1 MWNKYYLFFVF
12 FLLLNV
18 IVIGQNCIDFTN
30 FNSSGCVRTT
40 GTFSNPYQMTLSV
53 NNSSNRHVVM
63 TNPNEKDINTG
74 SILRTIPIGESA
86 SVRLGNSSTGA
97 QAESISYN
105 YQVDTSEAD
114 LLFLKYAAVL
124 QDPNHSIARQPRL
137 TLEILNQSGMHING
151 SCTFADF
158 RANANLGWNRHGMNL
173 WKDWTIV
180 GVDLS
185 QYHGQTIKVRL
196 TTYDCAESGHYGYAY
211 FTLSCGKKK
220 IEILNPCTTS
230 TTVTF
235 SAPAGFNYQ
244 WYNEA
249 NSMISTNRTV
259 TVDADDSEYRCVC
272 SFVGNSSCG
281 FEISASSL
289 ALGNNDTIAL
299 NQSICRGETTL
310 FGFEADTS
318 GVYVQNLQSMYGCD
332 STVVLDLTVHP
343 TYNDTITAEICDNE
357 VYTQYNFNTS
367 EAGYHTQNLQ
377 TINGCDSIVVLNLIV
392 HPTYN
397 DTITAEICDNEVYTQ
412 YNFNTSEAGYHTQNL
427 QTINGC
433 DSIVVLNL
441 IVHPTYNDTITAEIC
456 DNEVYTQYNF
466 NTSEAGYH
474 TQNLQT
480 INGCDSIVVL
490 NLTIHPTFSDTTIA
504 EICSNDRYTRG
515 GFDENTTGVFY
526 RNLQTINGCDSIFVL
541 DLTANPVYLDTIFAE
556 ICEGETYEN
565 FGFEASN
572 NGIYRQYLET
582 VKGCDSTVVLK
593 LTVHPTYS
601 NDLVVDICEGEEYAY
616 NGNTY
621 NIQGVYQTN
630 YQTIHGCDSVINLRL
645 NVHPKYLQTRY
656 ERVCLGTDYIDRDFH
671 ESEAGIYQVNYQ
683 SYRGC
688 DSVIVLDLTVDPVY
702 LDTINALIN
711 IGTFYN
717 ENGFFENERGTYT
730 QYLSSEYGC
739 DSTIVLVLDYADR
752 DKPDVF
758 SPNAINPQDEI
769 NSEFCIYPEDE
780 TVVMDELIIFNR
792 QGVVVFQAK
801 EFGDCWNGKY
811 KGQYVTQGV
820 YKYAVIYHNVATPD
834 KKQRKVGSIMVEY

>member
-137 TLEILNQSGMHING
+137 TLEILNQSGMHINE

-220 IEILNPCTTS
+220 IEIVNPCTTS

-377 TINGCDSIVVLNLIV
+377 TINGCDSIVVLNL
-392 HPTYN
+392 
-397 DTITAEICDNEVYTQ
+397 
-412 YNFNTSEAGYHTQNL
+412 
-427 QTINGC
+427 
-433 DSIVVLNL
+433 
-441 IVHPTYNDTITAEIC
+441 
-456 DNEVYTQYNF
+456 
-466 NTSEAGYH
+466 
-474 TQNLQT
+474 
-480 INGCDSIVVL
+480 
-490 NLTIHPTFSDTTIA
+490 TIHPTFSDTTIV

-801 EFGDCWNGKY
+801 EFGNCWNGKY
-811 KGQYVTQGV
+811 KGQYVTQGI

>member
-18 IVIGQNCIDFTN
+18 TVIGQNCIDFTN

-53 NNSSNRHVVM
+53 NNPSNRHVVM

-137 TLEILNQSGMHING
+137 TLEILNQSGMHINE

-220 IEILNPCTTS
+220 IEIVNPCTTS

-377 TINGCDSIVVLNLIV
+377 SMYGCDSTVVLNLIV

-397 DTITAEICDNEVYTQ
+397 DTITAEICD
-412 YNFNTSEAGYHTQNL
+412 
-427 QTINGC
+427 
-433 DSIVVLNL
+433 D
-441 IVHPTYNDTITAEIC
+441 
-456 DNEVYTQYNF
+456 EVYTQYNF

-801 EFGDCWNGKY
+801 EFGNCWNGKY

>member
-158 RANANLGWNRHGMNL
+158 RANANLDWNRHGMNL

-220 IEILNPCTTS
+220 IEIVNPCTTS

-332 STVVLDLTVHP
+332 STVVLDLT
-343 TYNDTITAEICDNE
+343 
-357 VYTQYNFNTS
+357 
-367 EAGYHTQNLQ
+367 
-377 TINGCDSIVVLNLIV
+377 
-392 HPTYN
+392 
-397 DTITAEICDNEVYTQ
+397 
-412 YNFNTSEAGYHTQNL
+412 
-427 QTINGC
+427 
-433 DSIVVLNL
+433 
-441 IVHPTYNDTITAEIC
+441 VHPTYNDTITAEIC

-769 NSEFCIYPEDE
+769 NSEFCIYPENE

>member
-1 MWNKYYLFFVF
+1 M
-12 FLLLNV
+12 
-18 IVIGQNCIDFTN
+18 
-30 FNSSGCVRTT
+30 
-40 GTFSNPYQMTLSV
+40 
-53 NNSSNRHVVM
+53 
-63 TNPNEKDINTG
+63 
-74 SILRTIPIGESA
+74 
-86 SVRLGNSSTGA
+86 
-97 QAESISYN
+97 
-105 YQVDTSEAD
+105 
-114 LLFLKYAAVL
+114 
-124 QDPNHSIARQPRL
+124 
-137 TLEILNQSGMHING
+137 
-151 SCTFADF
+151 
-158 RANANLGWNRHGMNL
+158 
-173 WKDWTIV
+173 
-180 GVDLS
+180 
-185 QYHGQTIKVRL
+185 
-196 TTYDCAESGHYGYAY
+196 
-211 FTLSCGKKK
+211 
-220 IEILNPCTTS
+220 
-230 TTVTF
+230 
-235 SAPAGFNYQ
+235 
-244 WYNEA
+244 
-249 NSMISTNRTV
+249 
-259 TVDADDSEYRCVC
+259 
-272 SFVGNSSCG
+272 
-281 FEISASSL
+281 
-289 ALGNNDTIAL
+289 
-299 NQSICRGETTL
+299 
-310 FGFEADTS
+310 
-318 GVYVQNLQSMYGCD
+318 
-332 STVVLDLTVHP
+332 
-343 TYNDTITAEICDNE
+343 
-357 VYTQYNFNTS
+357 
-367 EAGYHTQNLQ
+367 
-377 TINGCDSIVVLNLIV
+377 
-392 HPTYN
+392 
-397 DTITAEICDNEVYTQ
+397 
-412 YNFNTSEAGYHTQNL
+412 
-427 QTINGC
+427 
-433 DSIVVLNL
+433 

-656 ERVCLGTDYIDRDFH
+656 ERVCLGIDYIDRDFH

-717 ENGFFENERGTYT
+717 ENGFFENERGTYI

>member
-53 NNSSNRHVVM
+53 NNSSDRHVVM

-137 TLEILNQSGMHING
+137 TLEILNQSGMHINE

-220 IEILNPCTTS
+220 IEIVNPCTTS

-332 STVVLDLTVHP
+332 STVVL
-343 TYNDTITAEICDNE
+343 
-357 VYTQYNFNTS
+357 
-367 EAGYHTQNLQ
+367 
-377 TINGCDSIVVLNLIV
+377 NLIV

-397 DTITAEICDNEVYTQ
+397 DTITAEICD
-412 YNFNTSEAGYHTQNL
+412 
-427 QTINGC
+427 
-433 DSIVVLNL
+433 D
-441 IVHPTYNDTITAEIC
+441 
-456 DNEVYTQYNF
+456 EVYTQYNF

-683 SYRGC
+683 SYIGC

>member
-53 NNSSNRHVVM
+53 NNPSNRHVVM

-158 RANANLGWNRHGMNL
+158 RANANLDWNRHGMNL

-220 IEILNPCTTS
+220 IEIVNPCTTS

-397 DTITAEICDNEVYTQ
+397 DTITAEICD
-412 YNFNTSEAGYHTQNL
+412 
-427 QTINGC
+427 
-433 DSIVVLNL
+433 D
-441 IVHPTYNDTITAEIC
+441 
-456 DNEVYTQYNF
+456 EVYTQYNF

>member
-137 TLEILNQSGMHING
+137 TLEILNQSGMHINE

-220 IEILNPCTTS
+220 IEIVNPCTTS

-318 GVYVQNLQSMYGCD
+318 GVYVQNLQSMYG
-332 STVVLDLTVHP
+332 
-343 TYNDTITAEICDNE
+343 
-357 VYTQYNFNTS
+357 
-367 EAGYHTQNLQ
+367 
-377 TINGCDSIVVLNLIV
+377 
-392 HPTYN
+392 
-397 DTITAEICDNEVYTQ
+397 
-412 YNFNTSEAGYHTQNL
+412 
-427 QTINGC
+427 
-433 DSIVVLNL
+433 
-441 IVHPTYNDTITAEIC
+441 
-456 DNEVYTQYNF
+456 
-466 NTSEAGYH
+466 
-474 TQNLQT
+474 
-480 INGCDSIVVL
+480 
-490 NLTIHPTFSDTTIA
+490 
-504 EICSNDRYTRG
+504 
-515 GFDENTTGVFY
+515 
-526 RNLQTINGCDSIFVL
+526 
-541 DLTANPVYLDTIFAE
+541 
-556 ICEGETYEN
+556 
-565 FGFEASN
+565 
-572 NGIYRQYLET
+572 
-582 VKGCDSTVVLK
+582 
-593 LTVHPTYS
+593 
-601 NDLVVDICEGEEYAY
+601 
-616 NGNTY
+616 
-621 NIQGVYQTN
+621 
-630 YQTIHGCDSVINLRL
+630 
-645 NVHPKYLQTRY
+645 
-656 ERVCLGTDYIDRDFH
+656 
-671 ESEAGIYQVNYQ
+671 
-683 SYRGC
+683 
-688 DSVIVLDLTVDPVY
+688 
-702 LDTINALIN
+702 
-711 IGTFYN
+711 
-717 ENGFFENERGTYT
+717 
-730 QYLSSEYGC
+730 
-739 DSTIVLVLDYADR
+739 
-752 DKPDVF
+752 
-758 SPNAINPQDEI
+758 
-769 NSEFCIYPEDE
+769 
-780 TVVMDELIIFNR
+780 
-792 QGVVVFQAK
+792 
-801 EFGDCWNGKY
+801 
-811 KGQYVTQGV
+811 
-820 YKYAVIYHNVATPD
+820 
-834 KKQRKVGSIMVEY
+834 

>member
-53 NNSSNRHVVM
+53 NNPSNRHVVM

-158 RANANLGWNRHGMNL
+158 RANANLDWNRHGMNL

-220 IEILNPCTTS
+220 IEIVNPCTTS

-397 DTITAEICDNEVYTQ
+397 DTITAEICD
-412 YNFNTSEAGYHTQNL
+412 
-427 QTINGC
+427 
-433 DSIVVLNL
+433 D
-441 IVHPTYNDTITAEIC
+441 
-456 DNEVYTQYNF
+456 EVYTQYNF

-593 LTVHPTYS
+593 LTVYPTYS

-671 ESEAGIYQVNYQ
+671 ESEAGIFQVNYQ

>member
-137 TLEILNQSGMHING
+137 TLEILNQSGMHINE

-220 IEILNPCTTS
+220 IEIVNPCTTS

-332 STVVLDLTVHP
+332 STVVLDLT
-343 TYNDTITAEICDNE
+343 
-357 VYTQYNFNTS
+357 
-367 EAGYHTQNLQ
+367 
-377 TINGCDSIVVLNLIV
+377 
-392 HPTYN
+392 
-397 DTITAEICDNEVYTQ
+397 
-412 YNFNTSEAGYHTQNL
+412 
-427 QTINGC
+427 
-433 DSIVVLNL
+433 
-441 IVHPTYNDTITAEIC
+441 VHPTYNDTITAEIC

>member
-1 MWNKYYLFFVF
+1 MWNKYYLFLVF

-137 TLEILNQSGMHING
+137 TLEILNQSGMHINE

-332 STVVLDLTVHP
+332 STVVLDLT
-343 TYNDTITAEICDNE
+343 
-357 VYTQYNFNTS
+357 
-367 EAGYHTQNLQ
+367 
-377 TINGCDSIVVLNLIV
+377 
-392 HPTYN
+392 
-397 DTITAEICDNEVYTQ
+397 
-412 YNFNTSEAGYHTQNL
+412 
-427 QTINGC
+427 
-433 DSIVVLNL
+433 
-441 IVHPTYNDTITAEIC
+441 VHPTYNDTITAEIC

>member
-158 RANANLGWNRHGMNL
+158 RANANLDWNRHGMNL

-220 IEILNPCTTS
+220 IEIVNPCTTS

-377 TINGCDSIVVLNLIV
+377 S
-392 HPTYN
+392 
-397 DTITAEICDNEVYTQ
+397 
-412 YNFNTSEAGYHTQNL
+412 
-427 QTINGC
+427 INGC

-515 GFDENTTGVFY
+515 GFDENTTGIFY

>member
-1 MWNKYYLFFVF
+1 MWNKYYLFLVF

-137 TLEILNQSGMHING
+137 TLEILNQSGMHINE

-158 RANANLGWNRHGMNL
+158 RANANLDWNRHGMNL

-220 IEILNPCTTS
+220 IEIVNPCTTS

-332 STVVLDLTVHP
+332 STVVLDLT
-343 TYNDTITAEICDNE
+343 
-357 VYTQYNFNTS
+357 
-367 EAGYHTQNLQ
+367 
-377 TINGCDSIVVLNLIV
+377 
-392 HPTYN
+392 
-397 DTITAEICDNEVYTQ
+397 
-412 YNFNTSEAGYHTQNL
+412 
-427 QTINGC
+427 
-433 DSIVVLNL
+433 
-441 IVHPTYNDTITAEIC
+441 VHPTYNDTITAEIC

>member
-53 NNSSNRHVVM
+53 NNPSNRHVVM

-137 TLEILNQSGMHING
+137 TLEILNQSGMHINE

-220 IEILNPCTTS
+220 IEIVNPCTTS

-332 STVVLDLTVHP
+332 STVVLDLT
-343 TYNDTITAEICDNE
+343 
-357 VYTQYNFNTS
+357 
-367 EAGYHTQNLQ
+367 
-377 TINGCDSIVVLNLIV
+377 V

>member
-1 MWNKYYLFFVF
+1 M
-12 FLLLNV
+12 
-18 IVIGQNCIDFTN
+18 
-30 FNSSGCVRTT
+30 
-40 GTFSNPYQMTLSV
+40 
-53 NNSSNRHVVM
+53 
-63 TNPNEKDINTG
+63 
-74 SILRTIPIGESA
+74 
-86 SVRLGNSSTGA
+86 
-97 QAESISYN
+97 
-105 YQVDTSEAD
+105 
-114 LLFLKYAAVL
+114 
-124 QDPNHSIARQPRL
+124 
-137 TLEILNQSGMHING
+137 
-151 SCTFADF
+151 
-158 RANANLGWNRHGMNL
+158 
-173 WKDWTIV
+173 
-180 GVDLS
+180 
-185 QYHGQTIKVRL
+185 
-196 TTYDCAESGHYGYAY
+196 
-211 FTLSCGKKK
+211 
-220 IEILNPCTTS
+220 
-230 TTVTF
+230 
-235 SAPAGFNYQ
+235 
-244 WYNEA
+244 
-249 NSMISTNRTV
+249 
-259 TVDADDSEYRCVC
+259 
-272 SFVGNSSCG
+272 
-281 FEISASSL
+281 
-289 ALGNNDTIAL
+289 
-299 NQSICRGETTL
+299 
-310 FGFEADTS
+310 
-318 GVYVQNLQSMYGCD
+318 
-332 STVVLDLTVHP
+332 
-343 TYNDTITAEICDNE
+343 
-357 VYTQYNFNTS
+357 
-367 EAGYHTQNLQ
+367 Q

-397 DTITAEICDNEVYTQ
+397 DTIA
-412 YNFNTSEAGYHTQNL
+412 
-427 QTINGC
+427 
-433 DSIVVLNL
+433 
-441 IVHPTYNDTITAEIC
+441 AEIC

>member
-137 TLEILNQSGMHING
+137 TLEILNQSGMHINE

-220 IEILNPCTTS
+220 IEIVNPCTTS

-377 TINGCDSIVVLNLIV
+377 SINGCDSIVVLNLIV

-397 DTITAEICDNEVYTQ
+397 DTITAEICDDEVY
-412 YNFNTSEAGYHTQNL
+412 
-427 QTINGC
+427 I
-433 DSIVVLNL
+433 
-441 IVHPTYNDTITAEIC
+441 
-456 DNEVYTQYNF
+456 QYNF

>member
-332 STVVLDLTVHP
+332 STVVLDLT
-343 TYNDTITAEICDNE
+343 
-357 VYTQYNFNTS
+357 
-367 EAGYHTQNLQ
+367 
-377 TINGCDSIVVLNLIV
+377 V

>member
-137 TLEILNQSGMHING
+137 TLEILNQSGMHINE

-220 IEILNPCTTS
+220 IEIVNPCTTS

-332 STVVLDLTVHP
+332 STIVLDLT
-343 TYNDTITAEICDNE
+343 
-357 VYTQYNFNTS
+357 
-367 EAGYHTQNLQ
+367 
-377 TINGCDSIVVLNLIV
+377 
-392 HPTYN
+392 
-397 DTITAEICDNEVYTQ
+397 
-412 YNFNTSEAGYHTQNL
+412 
-427 QTINGC
+427 
-433 DSIVVLNL
+433 
-441 IVHPTYNDTITAEIC
+441 VHPTYNDTITAEIC

>member
-137 TLEILNQSGMHING
+137 TLEILNQSGMHINE

-220 IEILNPCTTS
+220 IEIVNPCTTS

-332 STVVLDLTVHP
+332 STVVLDLAVYP
-343 TYNDTITAEICDNE
+343 TYNDTITAD
-357 VYTQYNFNTS
+357 
-367 EAGYHTQNLQ
+367 
-377 TINGCDSIVVLNLIV
+377 
-392 HPTYN
+392 
-397 DTITAEICDNEVYTQ
+397 
-412 YNFNTSEAGYHTQNL
+412 
-427 QTINGC
+427 
-433 DSIVVLNL
+433 
-441 IVHPTYNDTITAEIC
+441 IC

-630 YQTIHGCDSVINLRL
+630 YQTIHG
-645 NVHPKYLQTRY
+645 
-656 ERVCLGTDYIDRDFH
+656 
-671 ESEAGIYQVNYQ
+671 
-683 SYRGC
+683 
-688 DSVIVLDLTVDPVY
+688 
-702 LDTINALIN
+702 
-711 IGTFYN
+711 
-717 ENGFFENERGTYT
+717 
-730 QYLSSEYGC
+730 
-739 DSTIVLVLDYADR
+739 
-752 DKPDVF
+752 
-758 SPNAINPQDEI
+758 
-769 NSEFCIYPEDE
+769 
-780 TVVMDELIIFNR
+780 
-792 QGVVVFQAK
+792 
-801 EFGDCWNGKY
+801 
-811 KGQYVTQGV
+811 
-820 YKYAVIYHNVATPD
+820 
-834 KKQRKVGSIMVEY
+834 

>member
-1 MWNKYYLFFVF
+1 MWNKYYLFLVF

-137 TLEILNQSGMHING
+137 TLEILNQSGMHINE

-220 IEILNPCTTS
+220 IEIVNPCTTS

-343 TYNDTITAEICDNE
+343 I
-357 VYTQYNFNTS
+357 
-367 EAGYHTQNLQ
+367 
-377 TINGCDSIVVLNLIV
+377 
-392 HPTYN
+392 YN

-541 DLTANPVYLDTIFAE
+541 DLTANPIYLDTIFAE

>member
-1 MWNKYYLFFVF
+1 MWNKYYLFLVF

-158 RANANLGWNRHGMNL
+158 RANANLDWNRHGMNL

-220 IEILNPCTTS
+220 IEIVNPCTTS

-332 STVVLDLTVHP
+332 STVVLDLTV
-343 TYNDTITAEICDNE
+343 Y
-357 VYTQYNFNTS
+357 
-367 EAGYHTQNLQ
+367 
-377 TINGCDSIVVLNLIV
+377 
-392 HPTYN
+392 PTYN